1 MITRYVAREVGID
14 MLTGFTV
21 AVNNEGDAFY
31 VTPCCGASA
40 KGCDGYTGC
49 RSCYTEVDS
58 GLGGIPSTDW
68 YAPHRRAQVDDTK
81 DFLRGLMLRSLGLS

>member
-1 MITRYVAREVGID
+1 MSYHYVAREVGVD
-14 MLTGFTV
+14 DSTGFTI

-49 RSCYTEVDS
+49 RKCYTEVDP
-58 GLGGIPSTDW
+58 GLGGIAPTDW

-81 DFLRGLMLRSLGLS
+81 NFLRDIMLKSLGIS